1 MFTDFYENDDLSSL
15 GDHINPP
22 NLKFENVQYNDNI
35 NNISHFWNLNE
46 FNLFPENKEPDCS
59 SFNMNSYSMPNLEK
73 QNTKWETL
81 KKSNAFS
88 PEYNKE
94 DESNCKLVSLEEIK
108 AILANNLTNKQYSEI
123 CQKLI
128 RNDNIVDN
136 EYRLINKKRRRE
148 NKVLFKNEKETG
160 DKNKS
165 GKRGRKIK
173 EGNQN
178 THRMEHNKNSEDN
191 IIIKIKAKIL
201 LYPLMFLNKIL
212 ERNNKNILYK
222 IDYNYINRLKKV
234 EDLKILKM
242 CLKDLYSLDVSPQ
255 FKRISKDYNRNLIKS
270 IINNDKIEDYSTIM
284 FAFNLNLEDWM
295 ELFTYKKNIND
306 IIEKYK
312 GIDNVNREII
322 ENNIIGVEELLTKI
336 DDNNDKNYF
345 SIYTFLLYNYK
356 RWFIIKKE
364 RIKKEE

>member
-15 GDHINPP
+15 GDNINPP

-46 FNLFPENKEPDCS
+46 SNLFPENKEPDCS

-108 AILANNLTNKQYSEI
+108 AILTNNITNKQYSEI

-128 RNDNIVDN
+128 KNDNIEDN

-178 THRMEHNKNSEDN
+178 PHRMEHNKNSEDN

-222 IDYNYINRLKKV
+222 IDYNYINRLKK
-234 EDLKILKM
+234 LKI
-242 CLKDLYSLDVSPQ
+242 
-255 FKRISKDYNRNLIKS
+255 
-270 IINNDKIEDYSTIM
+270 
-284 FAFNLNLEDWM
+284 
-295 ELFTYKKNIND
+295 
-306 IIEKYK
+306 
-312 GIDNVNREII
+312 
-322 ENNIIGVEELLTKI
+322 
-336 DDNNDKNYF
+336 
-345 SIYTFLLYNYK
+345 
-356 RWFIIKKE
+356 
-364 RIKKEE
+364 